1 MTIQAGDILLHNGEK
16 TTIATEPLKPY
27 LETRSDVSFIFKST
41 ALVRGYIG
49 TWKIKNK
56 KLFLVT
62 LVGFIENNDK
72 VDLKYLFPNK
82 TEVFADWF
90 SGDIRIPEGDLL
102 QKINI
107 GYASVFTRDRLLNFN
122 KGILISET
130 LKDNTKSENLN
141 HN

>member
-1 MTIQAGDILLHNGEK
+1 MTIQAGDILSYNGEK

-27 LETRSDVSFIFKST
+27 LETSSDVSFIFKST

-56 KLFLVT
+56 KLYLLS
-62 LVGFIENNDK
+62 LVGFIENNEK

-82 TEVFADWF
+82 TKVFADWF

-107 GYASVFTRDRLLNFN
+107 GYASVFARDRILNFN

-141 HN
+141 HS

>member
-1 MTIQAGDILLHNGEK
+1 MTIQAGDILSYNGEK

-56 KLFLVT
+56 KLYLVS

-102 QKINI
+102 QKINT
-107 GYASVFTRDRLLNFN
+107 GYASFFARDRVLNFHKGLLN
-122 KGILISET
+122 SET
-130 LKDNTKSENLN
+130 LKDNTKSKS
-141 HN
+141 

>member
-1 MTIQAGDILLHNGEK
+1 MTIQAGDILSYNGEK

-56 KLFLVT
+56 KLYLVT
-62 LVGFIENNDK
+62 LVGFIENNEK

-102 QKINI
+102 QNINI
-107 GYASVFTRDRLLNFN
+107 GYASVFARDRVLNFN
-122 KGILISET
+122 KGQLISET
-130 LKDNTKSENLN
+130 VKDNTKSKLTD
-141 HN
+141 

>member
-1 MTIQAGDILLHNGEK
+1 MTIQAGDILSYNGEK

-27 LETRSDVSFIFKST
+27 LETSSDVSFIFKST

-56 KLFLVT
+56 KLYLLS
-62 LVGFIENNDK
+62 LVGFIENNEK

-82 TEVFADWF
+82 TKVFADWF

-107 GYASVFTRDRLLNFN
+107 GYASVFARDRILNFN